1 MDEAALTLSTLVHTE
16 RLQAANMTLPADEE
30 AAEQTGAAGA
40 ADTAGA
46 GAAAEGSNAAEL
58 SNAALAPDVAGTA
71 YNNMHAALP
80 AASLSAQGSEDVET
94 AGASEAPALAAPV
107 DSAGTLAYL
116 LIHCASCRVANEVP
130 VAASEKA
137 REFTV
142 QCHTCREYSALT
154 IDTSGEPLVVAEG
167 LSEWSRPP
175 PEPPPASALVPPKK
189 RKKDV
194 PRPADKAAENEESE
208 DDVEDAPEAE
218 GRDGDDEDDED
229 EEDEP
234 LSKRASASGLVAPAG
249 ACGDVAVSTRNRPV
263 ASASSAVAHL
273 DCSTHRLRLAPR
285 PGTCR
290 GSRFAGEFARVS
302 FRTGRS

>member
-1 MDEAALTLSTLVHTE
+1 M
-16 RLQAANMTLPADEE
+16 PA
-30 AAEQTGAAGA
+30 QQQRVKRHRVIQCG
-40 ADTAGA
+40 
-46 GAAAEGSNAAEL
+46 
-58 SNAALAPDVAGTA
+58 VGTRRGRHMVIA
-71 YNNMHAALP
+71 WP
-80 AASLSAQGSEDVET
+80 ACCDLSAQGSEDVET
-94 AGASEAPALAAPV
+94 AGASEAPVLPAPV

-142 QCHTCREYSALT
+142 QGHTCREYSALP
-154 IDTSGEPLVVAEG
+154 IDTSGEPFVVAEG

-194 PRPADKAAENEESE
+194 PRPADKAAENEQSE

-218 GRDGDDEDDED
+218 GRDGDDEDEED

-234 LSKRASASGLVAPAG
+234 LSKRASASVSSHPPPSAHSAARRRPSWRRQRQRQRQRQETEARLFGCAP
-249 ACGDVAVSTRNRPV
+249 
-263 ASASSAVAHL
+263 
-273 DCSTHRLRLAPR
+273 
-285 PGTCR
+285 
-290 GSRFAGEFARVS
+290 
-302 FRTGRS
+302 